1 MSSKK
6 ALAWN
11 LLVPFLMLLV
21 SEGVT
26 GNLLRLFAPGVVL
39 GTAVY
44 YILYLGV
51 FFFAGTTKVSWLL
64 LNLAVYGLAA
74 GEYFVI
80 SFRERPAMIWDVL
93 ALRTAMTVSA
103 NYRFTVTPRLVLTFL
118 GTLLL
123 GIGSWKI
130 PLRLENRKIRWK
142 ARGAWAGVTA
152 AFAVL
157 LYGVLTPA
165 LKLSVPMWDPIISFE
180 RQGFL
185 LSTVLSLE
193 TLFPQKP
200 AGYETETARQLLERL
215 EEEAAAGADTGT
227 AADIGTAAEAKA
239 GEKPDS
245 ETELLGRNETVVP
258 ENVICIMNES
268 FADLRIF
275 NGLVSGNSFETDGP
289 FLSYYDSLSENAQ
302 KGWLY
307 VPVFGAM
314 TANSEYEF
322 LTGNSCAFVPQG
334 SIPYQFYT
342 KPGDGS
348 LARVFG
354 EAGYRTVAM
363 HPYPGYNWNRTEAY
377 ENLGFDEFLDQDYYE
392 ASGFLDEEETG
403 GSADSRMPRGYL
415 SDAADYEALIR
426 QVEEKEPGEKLFL
439 FNVTMQN
446 HGGYEVADFPAD
458 VHVTAVNGEDCLG
471 EYPKADQYLT
481 LMKRSDEALKMLLD
495 YFSAC
500 PQPTLI
506 VLFGDHEPS
515 VETSFYEAL
524 YGTRWS
530 QVPGEQKR
538 YSFVTP
544 YLIWSNYERDA
555 GDLGDMSAFML
566 GGQVLRAAGIEAGG
580 FGYAVE
586 RLRGE
591 YPMVHSMGL
600 LTRDGQFLDVLE
612 TGTLDLSQTVKE
624 YHMLQYYR
632 MFEEKPE

>member
-1 MSSKK
+1 M
-6 ALAWN
+6 
-11 LLVPFLMLLV
+11 
-21 SEGVT
+21 
-26 GNLLRLFAPGVVL
+26 
-39 GTAVY
+39 
-44 YILYLGV
+44 
-51 FFFAGTTKVSWLL
+51 SWLL

-103 NYRFTVTPRLVLTFL
+103 NYRFTVTPRLVFTFL

-123 GIGSWKI
+123 GIGSWKV

-200 AGYETETARQLLERL
+200 AGYETETARKLLERL
-215 EEEAAAGADTGT
+215 EKEAGA
-227 AADIGTAAEAKA
+227 
-239 GEKPDS
+239 GEEPGS

-458 VHVTAVNGEDCLG
+458 VHVTAVNGGDCLG

-530 QVPGEQKR
+530 QVPGERKR

-566 GGQVLRAAGIEAGG
+566 GGQVLRAAGMEAGG

-624 YHMLQYYR
+624 YHTLQYYR

>member
-1 MSSKK
+1 MSGKK

-11 LLVPFLMLLV
+11 LLVPFFMLLV
-21 SEGVT
+21 SEGAT
-26 GNLLRLFAPGVVL
+26 GNLFRLSATGVVL

-51 FFFAGTTKVSWLL
+51 FFFAGTTKASWLL

-103 NYRFTVTPRLVLTFL
+103 NYRFTVTPRLVFTFL

-193 TLFPQKP
+193 TLVPQKP
-200 AGYETETARQLLERL
+200 AGYETETARKLLERL

-239 GEKPDS
+239 GEKPGN
-245 ETELLGRNETVVP
+245 EAEILGRNETVVP

-322 LTGNSCAFVPQG
+322 LTGNSCVFVPQG

-458 VHVTAVNGEDCLG
+458 VHVTAVNGGDCLG

-481 LMKRSDEALKMLLD
+481 LMKRSDEALKILLD

-500 PQPTLI
+500 SQPTLI

-566 GGQVLRAAGIEAGG
+566 GGQVLRAAGMEAGG

-624 YHMLQYYR
+624 YHTLQYYR

>member
-103 NYRFTVTPRLVLTFL
+103 NYRFTVTPRLVFTFL

-123 GIGSWKI
+123 GIGSWKV

-200 AGYETETARQLLERL
+200 AGYETETARKLLERL
-215 EEEAAAGADTGT
+215 EKEAGA
-227 AADIGTAAEAKA
+227 
-239 GEKPDS
+239 GEEPGS

-392 ASGFLDEEETG
+392 ASGFLDEEEAG

-458 VHVTAVNGEDCLG
+458 VHVTAVNGGDCLG

-481 LMKRSDEALKMLLD
+481 LMKRSDEALKILLD

-500 PQPTLI
+500 SQPTLI

-566 GGQVLRAAGIEAGG
+566 GGQVLRAAGMEAGG

-624 YHMLQYYR
+624 YHTLQYYR

>member
-1 MSSKK
+1 MSGKK

-21 SEGVT
+21 SEGAT
-26 GNLLRLFAPGVVL
+26 GNLFRLSAPGVVL

-51 FFFAGTTKVSWLL
+51 FFFAGTTKASWLL

-103 NYRFTVTPRLVLTFL
+103 NYRFTVTPRLVFTFL

-123 GIGSWKI
+123 GIGSWKV

-200 AGYETETARQLLERL
+200 AGYETETARKLLERL
-215 EEEAAAGADTGT
+215 EKEAGA
-227 AADIGTAAEAKA
+227 
-239 GEKPDS
+239 GEEPGS

-348 LARVFG
+348 LARAFG

-458 VHVTAVNGEDCLG
+458 VHVTAVNGGDCLG

-500 PQPTLI
+500 SQPTLI

-566 GGQVLRAAGIEAGG
+566 GGQVLRAAGMEAGG

-624 YHMLQYYR
+624 YHTLQYYR

>member
-26 GNLLRLFAPGVVL
+26 GNLLRLCAPGVVL

-103 NYRFTVTPRLVLTFL
+103 NYRFTVTPRLVFTFL

-123 GIGSWKI
+123 GIGSWKV

-200 AGYETETARQLLERL
+200 AGYETETARKLLERL
-215 EEEAAAGADTGT
+215 EKEAGA
-227 AADIGTAAEAKA
+227 
-239 GEKPDS
+239 GEEPGS

-439 FNVTMQN
+439 LKVTMQN
-446 HGGYEVADFPAD
+446 QGGYEVADFQAD
-458 VHVTAVNGEDCLG
+458 VHVTAVNGGDCLG

-500 PQPTLI
+500 SQPTLI

-566 GGQVLRAAGIEAGG
+566 GGQVLRAAGMEAGG

-624 YHMLQYYR
+624 YHTLQYYR

>member
-103 NYRFTVTPRLVLTFL
+103 NYRFTVTPRLVFTFL

-123 GIGSWKI
+123 GIGSWKV

-152 AFAVL
+152 AFSVL

-193 TLFPQKP
+193 TLVPQKP

-239 GEKPDS
+239 GEKPGN
-245 ETELLGRNETVVP
+245 EAEILGRNETVVP

-392 ASGFLDEEETG
+392 ASGFLDEEEAG

-500 PQPTLI
+500 SQPTLI

-566 GGQVLRAAGIEAGG
+566 GGQVLRAAGMEAGG

-624 YHMLQYYR
+624 YHTLQYYR

>member
-1 MSSKK
+1 MSGKK

-11 LLVPFLMLLV
+11 LLVPFFMLLV
-21 SEGVT
+21 SEGAT
-26 GNLLRLFAPGVVL
+26 GNLFRLSATGVVL

-51 FFFAGTTKVSWLL
+51 FFFAGTTKASWLL

-103 NYRFTVTPRLVLTFL
+103 NYRFTVTPRLVFTFL

-123 GIGSWKI
+123 GIGSWKV

-200 AGYETETARQLLERL
+200 AGYETETARKLLERL

-239 GEKPDS
+239 GEKPGN
-245 ETELLGRNETVVP
+245 EAEILGRNETVVP

-377 ENLGFDEFLDQDYYE
+377 ENLGFDEFLDQDSYE

-458 VHVTAVNGEDCLG
+458 VHVTAVNGGDCLG

-481 LMKRSDEALKMLLD
+481 LMKRSDEALKILLD

-500 PQPTLI
+500 SQPTLI

-566 GGQVLRAAGIEAGG
+566 GGQVLRAAGMEAGG

-624 YHMLQYYR
+624 YHTLQYYR

>member
-1 MSSKK
+1 MSGKK

-26 GNLLRLFAPGVVL
+26 GNLFRLSAPGVVL

-51 FFFAGTTKVSWLL
+51 FFFAGTTKASWLL

-152 AFAVL
+152 AFSVL

-185 LSTVLSLE
+185 LSTALSLE
-193 TLFPQKP
+193 TLVPQKP

-239 GEKPDS
+239 GEKPGN
-245 ETELLGRNETVVP
+245 EAEILGRNEAVVP

-392 ASGFLDEEETG
+392 ASGFLDEEEAG

-426 QVEEKEPGEKLFL
+426 QVEEKKPGEKLFL

-458 VHVTAVNGEDCLG
+458 VHVTAVNGEVCLG

-500 PQPTLI
+500 SQPTLI

-566 GGQVLRAAGIEAGG
+566 GGQVLRAAGMEAGG

-624 YHMLQYYR
+624 YHTLQYYR

>member
-103 NYRFTVTPRLVLTFL
+103 NYRFTVTPRLVFTFL

-123 GIGSWKI
+123 GIGSWKV

-200 AGYETETARQLLERL
+200 AGYETETARKLLERL

-239 GEKPDS
+239 GEKPGN
-245 ETELLGRNETVVP
+245 EAEILGRNETVVP

-289 FLSYYDSLSENAQ
+289 FLSHYDSLSENAQ

-458 VHVTAVNGEDCLG
+458 VHVTAVNGGDCLG

-481 LMKRSDEALKMLLD
+481 LMKRSDEALKILLD

-500 PQPTLI
+500 SQPTLI

-566 GGQVLRAAGIEAGG
+566 GGQVLRAAGMEAGG

-624 YHMLQYYR
+624 YHTLQYYR

>member
-26 GNLLRLFAPGVVL
+26 GNLLRLCAPGVVL

-103 NYRFTVTPRLVLTFL
+103 NYRFTVTPRLVFTFL

-123 GIGSWKI
+123 GIGSWKV

-142 ARGAWAGVTA
+142 ARGTWAGVTP

-200 AGYETETARQLLERL
+200 AGYETETARKLLERL
-215 EEEAAAGADTGT
+215 EKEAGA
-227 AADIGTAAEAKA
+227 
-239 GEKPDS
+239 GEEPGS

-458 VHVTAVNGEDCLG
+458 VHVTAVNGGDCLG

-500 PQPTLI
+500 SQPTLI

-566 GGQVLRAAGIEAGG
+566 GGQVLRAAGMEAGG

-624 YHMLQYYR
+624 YHTLQYYR

>member
-26 GNLLRLFAPGVVL
+26 GNLLRLFAPSVVL

-103 NYRFTVTPRLVLTFL
+103 NYRFTVTPRLVFTFL

-123 GIGSWKI
+123 GIGSWKV

-193 TLFPQKP
+193 TLVPQKP
-200 AGYETETARQLLERL
+200 AGYETETARKLLERL

-426 QVEEKEPGEKLFL
+426 QVEEKKPGEKLFL

>member
-1 MSSKK
+1 MSGKK

-21 SEGVT
+21 SEGAT
-26 GNLLRLFAPGVVL
+26 GNLFRLSAPGVVL

-103 NYRFTVTPRLVLTFL
+103 NYRFTVTPRLVFTFL

-123 GIGSWKI
+123 GIGSWKV

-152 AFAVL
+152 AFSVL

-239 GEKPDS
+239 GEKPGN
-245 ETELLGRNETVVP
+245 EAEILGRNETVVP

-458 VHVTAVNGEDCLG
+458 VHVTAVNGGDCLG

-500 PQPTLI
+500 SQPTLI

-566 GGQVLRAAGIEAGG
+566 GGQVLRAAGMEAGG

-624 YHMLQYYR
+624 YHTLQYYR

>member
-21 SEGVT
+21 SEGAT
-26 GNLLRLFAPGVVL
+26 GNLFRLSAPGVVL

-51 FFFAGTTKVSWLL
+51 FFFAGTTKASWLL

-152 AFAVL
+152 AFSVL

-193 TLFPQKP
+193 TLVPQKP

-239 GEKPDS
+239 GEKPGN
-245 ETELLGRNETVVP
+245 EAEILGRNEAVVP

-348 LARVFG
+348 LARAFG

-458 VHVTAVNGEDCLG
+458 VHVTAVNGGDCLG

-495 YFSAC
+495 YFSTC
-500 PQPTLI
+500 SQPTLI

-566 GGQVLRAAGIEAGG
+566 GGQVLRAAGMEAGG

-624 YHMLQYYR
+624 YHTLQYYR

>member
-26 GNLLRLFAPGVVL
+26 GNLLRLCAPGVVL

-103 NYRFTVTPRLVLTFL
+103 NYRFTVTPRLVFTFL

-123 GIGSWKI
+123 GIGSWKV

-165 LKLSVPMWDPIISFE
+165 LKLSVPMWDPVSSFE

-200 AGYETETARQLLERL
+200 AGYETETARKLLERL
-215 EEEAAAGADTGT
+215 EKEAGA
-227 AADIGTAAEAKA
+227 
-239 GEKPDS
+239 GEEPGS

-458 VHVTAVNGEDCLG
+458 VHVTAVNGGDCLG

-500 PQPTLI
+500 SQPTLI

-566 GGQVLRAAGIEAGG
+566 GGQVLRAAGMEAGG

-624 YHMLQYYR
+624 YHTLQYYR

>member
-26 GNLLRLFAPGVVL
+26 GNLLRLCAPGVVL

-103 NYRFTVTPRLVLTFL
+103 NYRFTVTPRLVFTFL

-123 GIGSWKI
+123 GIGSWKV

-200 AGYETETARQLLERL
+200 AGYETETARKLLERL
-215 EEEAAAGADTGT
+215 EKEAGA
-227 AADIGTAAEAKA
+227 
-239 GEKPDS
+239 GEEPGS

-322 LTGNSCAFVPQG
+322 LTGNSCAFAPQG

-458 VHVTAVNGEDCLG
+458 VHVTAVNGGDCLG

-500 PQPTLI
+500 SQPTLI

-566 GGQVLRAAGIEAGG
+566 GGQVLRAAGMEAGG

-624 YHMLQYYR
+624 YHTLQYYR

>member
-1 MSSKK
+1 MSGKK

-21 SEGVT
+21 SEGAT
-26 GNLLRLFAPGVVL
+26 GNLFRLSAPGVVL

-51 FFFAGTTKVSWLL
+51 FFFAGTTKASWLL

-152 AFAVL
+152 AFSVL

-200 AGYETETARQLLERL
+200 AGYETETARKLLERL

-239 GEKPDS
+239 GEKPGN
-245 ETELLGRNETVVP
+245 EAEILGRNETVVP

-458 VHVTAVNGEDCLG
+458 VHVTAVNGGDCLG

-500 PQPTLI
+500 SQPTLI

-566 GGQVLRAAGIEAGG
+566 GGQVLRAAGMEAGG

-624 YHMLQYYR
+624 YHTLQYYR

>member
-1 MSSKK
+1 MSGKK

-103 NYRFTVTPRLVLTFL
+103 NYRFTVTPRLVFTFL

-123 GIGSWKI
+123 GIGSWKV

-193 TLFPQKP
+193 TLVPQKP
-200 AGYETETARQLLERL
+200 AGYETETARKLLERL

-239 GEKPDS
+239 GEKP
-245 ETELLGRNETVVP
+245 RK
-258 ENVICIMNES
+258 
-268 FADLRIF
+268 R
-275 NGLVSGNSFETDGP
+275 SGDPWQERS
-289 FLSYYDSLSENAQ
+289 
-302 KGWLY
+302 
-307 VPVFGAM
+307 
-314 TANSEYEF
+314 
-322 LTGNSCAFVPQG
+322 
-334 SIPYQFYT
+334 
-342 KPGDGS
+342 
-348 LARVFG
+348 
-354 EAGYRTVAM
+354 
-363 HPYPGYNWNRTEAY
+363 
-377 ENLGFDEFLDQDYYE
+377 
-392 ASGFLDEEETG
+392 G
-403 GSADSRMPRGYL
+403 GSGECDLYHERELRRP
-415 SDAADYEALIR
+415 SDFQR
-426 QVEEKEPGEKLFL
+426 P
-439 FNVTMQN
+439 
-446 HGGYEVADFPAD
+446 
-458 VHVTAVNGEDCLG
+458 
-471 EYPKADQYLT
+471 
-481 LMKRSDEALKMLLD
+481 
-495 YFSAC
+495 
-500 PQPTLI
+500 
-506 VLFGDHEPS
+506 
-515 VETSFYEAL
+515 
-524 YGTRWS
+524 
-530 QVPGEQKR
+530 
-538 YSFVTP
+538 
-544 YLIWSNYERDA
+544 
-555 GDLGDMSAFML
+555 
-566 GGQVLRAAGIEAGG
+566 G
-580 FGYAVE
+580 FGK
-586 RLRGE
+586 
-591 YPMVHSMGL
+591 
-600 LTRDGQFLDVLE
+600 FL
-612 TGTLDLSQTVKE
+612 
-624 YHMLQYYR
+624 
-632 MFEEKPE
+632 

>member
-1 MSSKK
+1 MSGKK

-21 SEGVT
+21 SEGAT
-26 GNLLRLFAPGVVL
+26 GNLFRLSAPGVVL

-51 FFFAGTTKVSWLL
+51 FFFAGTTKASWLL

-103 NYRFTVTPRLVLTFL
+103 NYRFTVTPRLVFTFL

-123 GIGSWKI
+123 GIGSWKV

-200 AGYETETARQLLERL
+200 AGYETETARKLLERL

-239 GEKPDS
+239 GEKPGN
-245 ETELLGRNETVVP
+245 EAEILGRNETVVP

-458 VHVTAVNGEDCLG
+458 VHVTAVNGGDCLG

-481 LMKRSDEALKMLLD
+481 LMKRSDEALKILLD

-500 PQPTLI
+500 SQPTLI

-566 GGQVLRAAGIEAGG
+566 GGQVLRAAGMEAGG

-624 YHMLQYYR
+624 YHTLQYYR

>member
-1 MSSKK
+1 MSGKK

-21 SEGVT
+21 SEGAT
-26 GNLLRLFAPGVVL
+26 GNLFRLSAPGVVL

-51 FFFAGTTKVSWLL
+51 FFFAGTTKASWLL

-215 EEEAAAGADTGT
+215 EEEAG
-227 AADIGTAAEAKA
+227 A
-239 GEKPDS
+239 GEEPGS
-245 ETELLGRNETVVP
+245 EAELPGRNEAVVP

-481 LMKRSDEALKMLLD
+481 LMKRSDEALKILLD

-500 PQPTLI
+500 SQPTLI

-566 GGQVLRAAGIEAGG
+566 GGQVLRAAGMEAGG

-624 YHMLQYYR
+624 YHTLQYYR

>member
-1 MSSKK
+1 MSGKK

-103 NYRFTVTPRLVLTFL
+103 NYRFTVTPRLVFTFL

-123 GIGSWKI
+123 GIGSWKV

-193 TLFPQKP
+193 TLFPRKP
-200 AGYETETARQLLERL
+200 AGYETETARKLLERL

-239 GEKPDS
+239 GEKRGN
-245 ETELLGRNETVVP
+245 EAGILGRNEAVVP

-458 VHVTAVNGEDCLG
+458 VHVTAVNGGDCLG

-481 LMKRSDEALKMLLD
+481 LMKRSDEALKILLD

-500 PQPTLI
+500 SQPTLI

-566 GGQVLRAAGIEAGG
+566 GGQVLRAAGMEAGG

-624 YHMLQYYR
+624 YHTLQYYK

>member
-21 SEGVT
+21 SEGAT
-26 GNLLRLFAPGVVL
+26 GNLFRLSAPGVVL

-51 FFFAGTTKVSWLL
+51 FFFAGTTKASWLL

-103 NYRFTVTPRLVLTFL
+103 NYRFTVTPQLVLTFL

-123 GIGSWKI
+123 GIGSWKV

-200 AGYETETARQLLERL
+200 AGYETETARKLLERL
-215 EEEAAAGADTGT
+215 EKEAGA
-227 AADIGTAAEAKA
+227 
-239 GEKPDS
+239 GEEPGS

-348 LARVFG
+348 LARAFG

-458 VHVTAVNGEDCLG
+458 VHVTAVNGGDCLG

-481 LMKRSDEALKMLLD
+481 LMKRSDEALKILLD

-500 PQPTLI
+500 SQPTLI

-566 GGQVLRAAGIEAGG
+566 GGQVLRAAGMEAGG

-624 YHMLQYYR
+624 YHTLQYYR

>member
-1 MSSKK
+1 MSGKK

-21 SEGVT
+21 SEGAT
-26 GNLLRLFAPGVVL
+26 GNLFRLSAPGVVL
-39 GTAVY
+39 GAAVY

-103 NYRFTVTPRLVLTFL
+103 NYRFTVTPRLVFTFL

-123 GIGSWKI
+123 GIGSWKA

-193 TLFPQKP
+193 TLFPRKP
-200 AGYETETARQLLERL
+200 AGYETETARKLLERL
-215 EEEAAAGADTGT
+215 EKEAGA
-227 AADIGTAAEAKA
+227 
-239 GEKPDS
+239 GEEPGS

-458 VHVTAVNGEDCLG
+458 VHVTAVNGGDCLG

-481 LMKRSDEALKMLLD
+481 LMKRSDEALKILLD

-500 PQPTLI
+500 SQPTLI

-566 GGQVLRAAGIEAGG
+566 GGQVLRAAGMEAGG

-600 LTRDGQFLDVLE
+600 LTKDGQFLDVLE
-612 TGTLDLSQTVKE
+612 TETLDLSQTVKE
-624 YHMLQYYR
+624 YHTLQYYR

>member
-26 GNLLRLFAPGVVL
+26 GNLLRLCAPGVVL

-123 GIGSWKI
+123 GIGSWKV

-200 AGYETETARQLLERL
+200 AGYETETARKLLERL
-215 EEEAAAGADTGT
+215 EKEAGA
-227 AADIGTAAEAKA
+227 
-239 GEKPDS
+239 GEEPGS

-322 LTGNSCAFVPQG
+322 LTGNSCAFAPQG

-458 VHVTAVNGEDCLG
+458 VHVTAVNGGDCLG

-500 PQPTLI
+500 SQPTLI

-566 GGQVLRAAGIEAGG
+566 GGQVLRAAGMEAGG

-624 YHMLQYYR
+624 YHTLQYYR

>member
-103 NYRFTVTPRLVLTFL
+103 NYRFTVTPRLVFTFL

-123 GIGSWKI
+123 GIGSWKV

-200 AGYETETARQLLERL
+200 AGYETETARKLLERL
-215 EEEAAAGADTGT
+215 EKEAGA
-227 AADIGTAAEAKA
+227 
-239 GEKPDS
+239 GEEPGS

-566 GGQVLRAAGIEAGG
+566 GGQVLRAAGMEAGG

-624 YHMLQYYR
+624 YHTLQYYR

>member
-123 GIGSWKI
+123 GIGSWKV

-239 GEKPDS
+239 GEKPGN
-245 ETELLGRNETVVP
+245 EAEILGRNETVVP

-458 VHVTAVNGEDCLG
+458 VHVTAVNGGDCLG

-481 LMKRSDEALKMLLD
+481 LMKRSDEALKILLD

-500 PQPTLI
+500 SQPTLI

-566 GGQVLRAAGIEAGG
+566 GGQVLRAAGMEAGG

-624 YHMLQYYR
+624 YHTLQYYR

>member
-1 MSSKK
+1 MSGKK

-21 SEGVT
+21 SEGAT
-26 GNLLRLFAPGVVL
+26 GNLFRLSAPGVIL

-51 FFFAGTTKVSWLL
+51 FFFAGTTKASWLL

-200 AGYETETARQLLERL
+200 AGYETETARKLLERL
-215 EEEAAAGADTGT
+215 EKEAGA
-227 AADIGTAAEAKA
+227 
-239 GEKPDS
+239 GEEPGS
-245 ETELLGRNETVVP
+245 GTELLGRHGTLVP
-258 ENVICIMNES
+258 VNVICIMNAS

-348 LARVFG
+348 LARAFG
-354 EAGYRTVAM
+354 EAGYRTAAM

-392 ASGFLDEEETG
+392 ASGFLDEGEAG

-426 QVEEKEPGEKLFL
+426 QVEEKKPGEKLFL

-544 YLIWSNYERDA
+544 YLIWSYYERVA

-566 GGQVLRAAGIEAGG
+566 GGQVLRAAGMEAGG

-624 YHMLQYYR
+624 YHTLQYYR

>member
-1 MSSKK
+1 MSGKK

-21 SEGVT
+21 SEGAT
-26 GNLLRLFAPGVVL
+26 GNLFRLSAPGVIL

-51 FFFAGTTKVSWLL
+51 FFFAGTTKASWLL

-200 AGYETETARQLLERL
+200 AGYETETARKLLERL
-215 EEEAAAGADTGT
+215 EKEAGA
-227 AADIGTAAEAKA
+227 
-239 GEKPDS
+239 GEEPGS

-348 LARVFG
+348 LARAFG

-458 VHVTAVNGEDCLG
+458 VHVTAVNGGDCLG

-500 PQPTLI
+500 SQPTLI

-566 GGQVLRAAGIEAGG
+566 GGQVLRAAGMEAGG

>member
-1 MSSKK
+1 MSGKK

-21 SEGVT
+21 SEGAT
-26 GNLLRLFAPGVVL
+26 GNLFRLSAPGVVL

-103 NYRFTVTPRLVLTFL
+103 NYRFTVTPQLVLTFL

-152 AFAVL
+152 AFSVL

-239 GEKPDS
+239 GEKPGN
-245 ETELLGRNETVVP
+245 EAEILGRNEAVVP

-348 LARVFG
+348 LARAFG
-354 EAGYRTVAM
+354 EAGYRTAAM

-392 ASGFLDEEETG
+392 ASGFLDEEEAG

-481 LMKRSDEALKMLLD
+481 LMKRSDEALKILLD

-500 PQPTLI
+500 SQPTLI

-566 GGQVLRAAGIEAGG
+566 GGQVLRAAGMEAGG

-624 YHMLQYYR
+624 YHTLQYYR

>member
-1 MSSKK
+1 MSGKK

-21 SEGVT
+21 SEGAT
-26 GNLLRLFAPGVVL
+26 GNLFRLSAPGVVL

-103 NYRFTVTPRLVLTFL
+103 NYRFTVTPRLVFTFL

-123 GIGSWKI
+123 GIGSWKV

-200 AGYETETARQLLERL
+200 AGYETETARKLLERL

-239 GEKPDS
+239 GEKPGN
-245 ETELLGRNETVVP
+245 EAEILGRNETVVP

-458 VHVTAVNGEDCLG
+458 VHVTAVNGGDCLG

-481 LMKRSDEALKMLLD
+481 LMKRSDEALKILLD

-500 PQPTLI
+500 SQPTLI

-566 GGQVLRAAGIEAGG
+566 GGQVLRAAGMEAGG

-624 YHMLQYYR
+624 YHTLQYYR

>member
-1 MSSKK
+1 MSGKK

-21 SEGVT
+21 SEGAT
-26 GNLLRLFAPGVVL
+26 GNLFRLSAPGVVL

-103 NYRFTVTPRLVLTFL
+103 NYRFTVTPRLVFTFL

-123 GIGSWKI
+123 GIGSWKV

-239 GEKPDS
+239 GEKPGN
-245 ETELLGRNETVVP
+245 EAEILGRNETVVP

-495 YFSAC
+495 YFSTC
-500 PQPTLI
+500 SQPTLI

-566 GGQVLRAAGIEAGG
+566 GGQVLRAAGMEAGG

-624 YHMLQYYR
+624 YHTLQYYR

>member
-26 GNLLRLFAPGVVL
+26 GNLLRLCAPGVVL

-103 NYRFTVTPRLVLTFL
+103 NYRFTVTPRLVFTFL

-123 GIGSWKI
+123 GIGSWKV

-200 AGYETETARQLLERL
+200 AGYETETARKLLERL
-215 EEEAAAGADTGT
+215 EKEAGA
-227 AADIGTAAEAKA
+227 
-239 GEKPDS
+239 GEEPGS

-458 VHVTAVNGEDCLG
+458 VHVTAVNGGDCLG

-500 PQPTLI
+500 SQPTLI

-566 GGQVLRAAGIEAGG
+566 GGQVLRAAGMEAGG

-624 YHMLQYYR
+624 YHTLQYYR

>member
-26 GNLLRLFAPGVVL
+26 GNLLRLCAPGVVL

-103 NYRFTVTPRLVLTFL
+103 NYRFTVTPRLVFTFL

-123 GIGSWKI
+123 GIGSWKV

-200 AGYETETARQLLERL
+200 AGYETETARKLLERL
-215 EEEAAAGADTGT
+215 EKEAGA
-227 AADIGTAAEAKA
+227 
-239 GEKPDS
+239 GEEPGS

-458 VHVTAVNGEDCLG
+458 VHVTAVNGGDCLG

-500 PQPTLI
+500 SQPTSI

-566 GGQVLRAAGIEAGG
+566 GGQVLRAAGMEAGG

-624 YHMLQYYR
+624 YHTLQYYR

>member
-1 MSSKK
+1 MSGKK

-21 SEGVT
+21 SEGAT
-26 GNLLRLFAPGVVL
+26 GNLFRLSATGVVL

-51 FFFAGTTKVSWLL
+51 FFFAGTTKASWLL

-200 AGYETETARQLLERL
+200 AGYETETARKLLERL
-215 EEEAAAGADTGT
+215 EKEAGA
-227 AADIGTAAEAKA
+227 
-239 GEKPDS
+239 GEEPGS

-392 ASGFLDEEETG
+392 ASGFLDEEEAG

-458 VHVTAVNGEDCLG
+458 VHVTAVNGGDCLG

-566 GGQVLRAAGIEAGG
+566 GGQVLRAAGMEAGG

>member
-1 MSSKK
+1 MSGKK

-11 LLVPFLMLLV
+11 LLVPILMLLV

-51 FFFAGTTKVSWLL
+51 FFFAGTTKASWLL

-200 AGYETETARQLLERL
+200 AGYETETARKLLERL

-239 GEKPDS
+239 GEKPGN
-245 ETELLGRNETVVP
+245 EAEILGRNEAVVP

-354 EAGYRTVAM
+354 GAGYRTVAM

-392 ASGFLDEEETG
+392 ASGFLDEEEAG

-458 VHVTAVNGEDCLG
+458 VHVTAVNGGDCLG

-481 LMKRSDEALKMLLD
+481 LMKRSDEALKILLD

-500 PQPTLI
+500 SQPTLI

-566 GGQVLRAAGIEAGG
+566 GGQVLRAAGMEAGG

-624 YHMLQYYR
+624 YHTLQYYR

>member
-44 YILYLGV
+44 FILDLGV

-103 NYRFTVTPRLVLTFL
+103 NYRFTVTPRLVFTFL

-123 GIGSWKI
+123 GIGSWKV

-239 GEKPDS
+239 GEKPGN
-245 ETELLGRNETVVP
+245 EAEILGRNETVVP

-481 LMKRSDEALKMLLD
+481 LMKRSDEALKILLD

-500 PQPTLI
+500 SQPTLI

-566 GGQVLRAAGIEAGG
+566 GGQVLRAAGMEAGG

-624 YHMLQYYR
+624 YHTLQYYR

>member
-1 MSSKK
+1 MSGKK

-11 LLVPFLMLLV
+11 LQVPFLMLLV
-21 SEGVT
+21 SEGAT
-26 GNLLRLFAPGVVL
+26 GNLFRLSAPGVVL

-51 FFFAGTTKVSWLL
+51 FFFAGTTKGSWLL

-239 GEKPDS
+239 GEKPGN
-245 ETELLGRNETVVP
+245 EAEILGRNETVVP

-275 NGLVSGNSFETDGP
+275 NGLVSGNCFETDGP

-342 KPGDGS
+342 NPGDGS
-348 LARVFG
+348 LARAFG

-392 ASGFLDEEETG
+392 ASGFLGEEETG

-500 PQPTLI
+500 SQPTLI

-566 GGQVLRAAGIEAGG
+566 GGQVLRAAGMEAGG

-624 YHMLQYYR
+624 YHTLQYYR

>member
-103 NYRFTVTPRLVLTFL
+103 NYRFTVTPRLVFTFL

-123 GIGSWKI
+123 GIGSWKV

-193 TLFPQKP
+193 TLVPQKP
-200 AGYETETARQLLERL
+200 AGYETETARKLLERL
-215 EEEAAAGADTGT
+215 EKEAGA
-227 AADIGTAAEAKA
+227 
-239 GEKPDS
+239 GEEPGS
-245 ETELLGRNETVVP
+245 ETELLGRNEAVVP

-348 LARVFG
+348 LARAFG
-354 EAGYRTVAM
+354 EAGYRTAAM

-392 ASGFLDEEETG
+392 ASGFLEEGEADG
-403 GSADSRMPRGYL
+403 AADSRMTRGYL

-458 VHVTAVNGEDCLG
+458 VHVTAVNGGDCLG

-481 LMKRSDEALKMLLD
+481 LMKRSDEALKILLD

-500 PQPTLI
+500 SQPTLI

-566 GGQVLRAAGIEAGG
+566 GGQVLRAAGMEAGG

-624 YHMLQYYR
+624 YHTLQYYR

>member
-1 MSSKK
+1 MSGKK

-21 SEGVT
+21 SEGAT
-26 GNLLRLFAPGVVL
+26 GNLFRLSAPGVIL

-51 FFFAGTTKVSWLL
+51 FFFAGTTKASWLL

-152 AFAVL
+152 AFSVL

-193 TLFPQKP
+193 TLVPQKP
-200 AGYETETARQLLERL
+200 AGYETETARKLLERL

-239 GEKPDS
+239 GEKPGN
-245 ETELLGRNETVVP
+245 EAEILGRNETVVP

-348 LARVFG
+348 LARAFG

-392 ASGFLDEEETG
+392 ASGFLDEEEAG

-458 VHVTAVNGEDCLG
+458 VHVTAVNGGDCLG

-500 PQPTLI
+500 SQPTLI

-566 GGQVLRAAGIEAGG
+566 GGQVLRAAGMEAGG